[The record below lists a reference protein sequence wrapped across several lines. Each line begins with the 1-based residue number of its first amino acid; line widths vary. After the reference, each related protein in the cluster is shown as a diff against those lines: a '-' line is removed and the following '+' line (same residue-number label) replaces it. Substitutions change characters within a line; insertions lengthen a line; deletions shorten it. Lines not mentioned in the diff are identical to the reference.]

1 MLNRISRTLLVVPM
15 LLAVSAP
22 AFAAGGVLRHSSPSM
37 RQVARQSVL
46 PQWDLKVNESTRI
59 FVKAGDTVTFRLSGS
74 ELAGATAV
82 LSIRKAGGAN
92 FQTLPYLSGKKNDP
106 ILLKVKIPRTW
117 KMKHFGLNAIQRS
130 YYTVSVIGRTKGG
143 LAMQTNSVQIYV
155 R

>member
-1 MLNRISRTLLVVPM
+1 M
-15 LLAVSAP
+15 
-22 AFAAGGVLRHSSPSM
+22 
-37 RQVARQSVL
+37 
-46 PQWDLKVNESTRI
+46 NESTRI

-117 KMKHFGLNAIQRS
+117 KMKHWAQRHPAQLLHR
-130 YYTVSVIGRTKGG
+130 VGDRPDQGRPRHADEQRAD
-143 LAMQTNSVQIYV
+143 LRPVMS
-155 R
+155 